1 MDIYQGDAESPQSLH
16 KYLYALD
23 SPVDRIDPSGND
35 SIAELA
41 VGIAIV
47 GVLASMSGCTQP
59 LQTKF
64 VTVKQVAYEQQE
76 NGLHIALGAY
86 TKSLLPQFSEYNWI
100 QWVTTNA
107 IQPQFKNY
115 EQAGEPFLDPS
126 RPGGV
131 PPFFYVGKE
140 PRPSFGNYDICF
152 EDTPHRDPSNYP
164 NLHEPI
170 YWNAELFLVGISPAG
185 SSSYTKITRI
195 TYGFT
200 IQQNGSMTWDP
211 LTMVRLLPNY
221 LIPHNIANRFRI
233 SCV

>member
-1 MDIYQGDAESPQSLH
+1 MRSTAPSIELT
-16 KYLYALD
+16 
-23 SPVDRIDPSGND
+23 PSGND

-115 EQAGEPFLDPS
+115 EQGAS
-126 RPGGV
+126 
-131 PPFFYVGKE
+131 
-140 PRPSFGNYDICF
+140 
-152 EDTPHRDPSNYP
+152 
-164 NLHEPI
+164 
-170 YWNAELFLVGISPAG
+170 LFSTLRAPAAF
-185 SSSYTKITRI
+185 RR
-195 TYGFT
+195 F
-200 IQQNGSMTWDP
+200 SM
-211 LTMVRLLPNY
+211 
-221 LIPHNIANRFRI
+221 
-233 SCV
+233 